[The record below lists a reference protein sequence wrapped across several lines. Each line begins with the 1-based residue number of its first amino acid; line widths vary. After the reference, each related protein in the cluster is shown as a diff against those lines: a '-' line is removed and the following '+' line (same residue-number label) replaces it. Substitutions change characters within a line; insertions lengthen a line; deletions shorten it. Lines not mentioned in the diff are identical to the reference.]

1 MVTENEQWPSL
12 PYEEWKDTYAT
23 LHMWTQIVGKI
34 ALAQAPP
41 LNHSWS
47 VAFVVTPRGLMTRTL
62 PYEERTF
69 TLEFDLIDHQ
79 LVIRTSDG
87 VVKSVQLA
95 PRSVASFYA
104 DVMATMAGIG
114 LPVKIWPMTSEIPVP
129 IRLDTDEA
137 HHSYDPVLAN
147 RCWII
152 LSKVARVFEGSR
164 CDFVGKCS
172 PVHFFWGGFDL
183 AVTRFSGRPAPPR
196 EGPAFMREAYS
207 HEVISHG
214 FWFGSGPLLEPAFY
228 AYAVPEPPG
237 SRPRASSLAAPSITA
252 SWASLCCPT
261 RRSANPTRR
270 SMRSSRSSRAPTN
283 RRRRL
288 GDGTVLCSSEQGIEC
303 CAHQPDQRAT
313 ETQRHG
319 AERVARRLRRQRGPK
334 ACGNTS
340 DRRARLAFPQ
350 AFEPRVSAGDA
361 GRRATR

>member
-23 LHMWTQIVGKI
+23 LHLWTQIVGKI

-62 PYEERTF
+62 PYGERTF
-69 TLEFDLIDHQ
+69 TMEFDFIDHQ

-87 VVKSVQLA
+87 VVKSVPLA
-95 PRSVASFYA
+95 PRPVAGFYA
-104 DVMATMAGIG
+104 EVMATMAGLG
-114 LPVKIWPMTSEIPVP
+114 LAVKIWPVTSEIPVP

-137 HHSYDPVLAN
+137 HHSYDPVFAN

-237 SRPRASSLAAPSITA
+237 LKAARVQPRGAFYHGELGEFVLPYETVRKSDSPEHAILAFVESTYEQAATLGRWNRPVLE
-252 SWASLCCPT
+252 
-261 RRSANPTRR
+261 
-270 SMRSSRSSRAPTN
+270 RAP
-283 RRRRL
+283 
-288 GDGTVLCSSEQGIEC
+288 
-303 CAHQPDQRAT
+303 A
-313 ETQRHG
+313 
-319 AERVARRLRRQRGPK
+319 
-334 ACGNTS
+334 
-340 DRRARLAFPQ
+340 
-350 AFEPRVSAGDA
+350 
-361 GRRATR
+361 